1 MLRKTLGRYLRSG
14 LINAEGPRHR
24 LVRRIVNPLFSQS
37 NIRGMMPTFKFK
49 CSELRGIWFERMNQA
64 IAQQDEAKAPK
75 TAVLMDVL
83 DGLNRLSFD
92 IIGLTAFDHAFDA
105 LHGIEGK
112 MHPTSWPGEEQVE
125 NGSEESGQ
133 RGSYF
138 SKTGLEAER
147 VVNSIWSFRIAHID
161 FDLQSAKARAAAHHR
176 QTQVTHAV
184 QKGHGEG
191 SRIYEA
197 YDRMF
202 DVCVGRT
209 GLRGMLSVMIPGL
222 DKVWV
227 SRKCC
232 CDIETTAYESIMST
246 SRPKTLD
253 GSSKEWDTSTTSQ
266 ND

>member
-64 IAQQDEAKAPK
+64 IVQQDDTKAPK

-125 NGSEESGQ
+125 NGTEEPGQ

-138 SKTGLEAER
+138 SPRTSLVAER
-147 VVNSIWSFRIAHID
+147 VVNSFWFGLFRPNSPH
-161 FDLQSAKARAAAHHR
+161 
-176 QTQVTHAV
+176 
-184 QKGHGEG
+184 
-191 SRIYEA
+191 
-197 YDRMF
+197 
-202 DVCVGRT
+202 
-209 GLRGMLSVMIPGL
+209 
-222 DKVWV
+222 
-227 SRKCC
+227 
-232 CDIETTAYESIMST
+232 
-246 SRPKTLD
+246 
-253 GSSKEWDTSTTSQ
+253 
-266 ND
+266 